1 MSKLTFRGAE
11 DSLETSIKMTL
22 SKMVEENINGT
33 LTDGEDIYEI
43 TISEVFE
50 NTQCFEGTMDLD
62 DVRKEF
68 IFL

>member
-1 MSKLTFRGAE
+1 
-11 DSLETSIKMTL
+11 MTL
-22 SKMVEENINGT
+22 SKMVEEKNINGT

-68 IFL
+68 IFCNGFEKKLDIK